1 MTMPMKKLIIIL
13 LLTLPCLALHAQ
25 EQEDSTAVRKAL
37 INDYSLIGVN
47 YGVTFSSFIFNP
59 KKPYKGW
66 VTQPHYFSVM
76 YTKYSKMFD
85 YLPYFG
91 LTLGFAYGNEGFT
104 FTPDKEQGEITQSV
118 DGATWCSMDV
128 LEIPA
133 MMQIHFDVDPFKLM
147 ANVGVY
153 GGYRRSIE
161 RNGPS
166 GVFDPEFSNK
176 FRSYEHQFDY
186 GLQGGVGLALMF
198 DPIEIHFNCLCRWAW
213 SSLYQ
218 PDYASKYYYRFAY
231 PLDIMATVGIHFQL
245 QKRTG
250 KTTAA
255 LRREAY
261 EKVYGT
267 SENSSGTGR

>member
-13 LLTLPCLALHAQ
+13 LLVLPCSSLLA
-25 EQEDSTAVRKAL
+25 QEDSTQVRKVL
-37 INDYSLIGVN
+37 INDYSMIGVN
-47 YGVTFSSFIFNP
+47 YGVTFSNAIFNP

-66 VTQPHYFSVM
+66 VIQPRYVSVM

-91 LTLGFAYGNEGFT
+91 LTVGFAYGTEGYT
-104 FTPDKEQGEITQSV
+104 FTPDDTKGGEITQNV

-128 LEIPA
+128 LEVPA
-133 MMQIHFDVDPFKLM
+133 MMQIHVDADPIKLM

-161 RNGPS
+161 RKGPEPL
-166 GVFDPEFSNK
+166 FDPEYSNK
-176 FRSYEHQFDY
+176 FRSYERQFDY
-186 GLQGGVGLALMF
+186 GLQGGVGLAVML

-213 SSLYQ
+213 SNLYQ

-231 PLDIMATVGIHFQL
+231 PLDIIATVGIHFQL
-245 QKRTG
+245 QKRNG

-255 LRREAY
+255 LRKEAY
-261 EKVYGT
+261 DKVYGT
-267 SENSSGTGR
+267 SENTAGSNR

>member
-1 MTMPMKKLIIIL
+1 MTMPMKKFIIIL
-13 LLTLPCLALHAQ
+13 LLTLPCLALRA
-25 EQEDSTAVRKAL
+25 QEDSTVVKKVV

-47 YGVTFSSFIFNP
+47 YGVTFSNTIFNP

-66 VTQPHYFSVM
+66 VIQPKYFSVM
-76 YTKYSKMFD
+76 FTKYSKMFD

-91 LTLGFAYGNEGFT
+91 VTVGFAYGSEGYT
-104 FTPDKEQGEITQSV
+104 FVPDKENGEITQNV
-118 DGATWCSMDV
+118 DGATWCSMEV
-128 LEIPA
+128 FEVPA
-133 MMQIHFDVDPFKLM
+133 MMQFHLDVDPIKLM

-153 GGYRRSIE
+153 GGYRKSIQRE
-161 RNGPS
+161 GP
-166 GVFDPEFSNK
+166 GPIFDPDFSNR
-176 FRSYEHQFDY
+176 FRSYERQLDY
-186 GLQGGVGLALMF
+186 GLQGGVGFALMF

-231 PLDIMATVGIHFQL
+231 PLDIMATVGVHFQL

-255 LRREAY
+255 LRKEAY

-267 SENSSGTGR
+267 SKNSSGSGR